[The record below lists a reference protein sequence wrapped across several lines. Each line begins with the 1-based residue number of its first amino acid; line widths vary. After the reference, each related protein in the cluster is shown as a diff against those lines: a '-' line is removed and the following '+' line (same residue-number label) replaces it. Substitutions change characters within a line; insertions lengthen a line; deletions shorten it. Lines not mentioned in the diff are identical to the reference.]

1 MSDININQM
10 KIHGI
15 ENKARF
21 FSIIETLLFISGE
34 AITLKEIASI
44 IDCKESYTSELLMEM
59 KSNYEANDRGLV
71 LVNLNNKYILAT
83 KSENSEY
90 VQKLLKTNVR
100 QSLSRAALETLAI
113 IVYKQPI
120 TRIEIDE
127 IRGVKSD
134 RAIQTLIDKNL
145 IRKSGRK
152 EVPGRPLLYSTTE
165 EFLSYFGIN
174 NLNEMPSIESFIE
187 KVEELNDV
195 EDDIEDEIAIDE
207 EK

>member
-1 MSDININQM
+1 MNDININQLETQEIRD
-10 KIHGI
+10 K
-15 ENKARF
+15 ERF

-34 AITLKEIASI
+34 AIILKEIASI
-44 IDCKESYTSELLMEM
+44 IDCEESYTSELLAEM
-59 KSNYEANDRGLV
+59 KLKYEANDRGLV
-71 LVNLNNKYILAT
+71 LVNLNNKYLLAT

-152 EVPGRPLLYSTTE
+152 EVPGRPLLYATTE
-165 EFLSYFGIN
+165 EFLSYFGIK

-187 KVEELNDV
+187 EI
-195 EDDIEDEIAIDE
+195 EDLDDDMDEIALDKE
-207 EK
+207 N

>member
-1 MSDININQM
+1 MNDININQLEI
-10 KIHGI
+10 KEIRDK
-15 ENKARF
+15 ERF

-44 IDCKESYTSELLMEM
+44 IDCEESYTSELLVEM
-59 KSNYEANDRGLV
+59 KLKYEANDRGLV
-71 LVNLNNKYILAT
+71 LVNLNNKYLLAT

-152 EVPGRPLLYSTTE
+152 EVPGRPLLYATTE
-165 EFLSYFGIN
+165 EFLSYFGIK

-187 KVEELNDV
+187 EI
-195 EDDIEDEIAIDE
+195 EDLDDDMDEIALDKE
-207 EK
+207 N